1 MHLLVVKFHSPLPDH
16 EVRRTLE
23 ERIPLIENVQGLV
36 QKYYTRE
43 ASTGDYVG
51 VHVFDSEDALERYRA
66 SAVASSFPTAFHLV
80 SPSRIESLAVLFV
93 LRPELRLEDQAAE
106 HAPAGRCGDGGR

>member
-1 MHLLVVKFHSPLPDH
+1 MHLLVVKFHSLLPDA

-23 ERIPLIENVQGLV
+23 RRVPLIENVQGLV

-51 VHVFDSEDALERYRA
+51 VHVFDSEDAMECYRA
-66 SAVASSFPTAFHLV
+66 SAVAGSFPTAFQLI
-80 SPSRIESLAVLFV
+80 SPPRIESLSVLFV

-106 HAPAGRCGDGGR
+106 HAHGEWCGDGGR